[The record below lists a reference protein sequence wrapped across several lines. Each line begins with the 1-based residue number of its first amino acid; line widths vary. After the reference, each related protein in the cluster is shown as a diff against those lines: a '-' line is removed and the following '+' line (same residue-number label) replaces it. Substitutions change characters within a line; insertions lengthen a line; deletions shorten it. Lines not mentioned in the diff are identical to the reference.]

1 MGSVLLGCCQL
12 QTTPV
17 SSMIALKS
25 PLLSKDGVVVLWFC
39 LGIVYYRWISIVQ
52 WFYGLEQYSVYRFS
66 MSQSSSV
73 RRFPKWSWV
82 VVPFP
87 CFTVVESF
95 LNWYAFLLSLFFMF
109 FFKLTTLFS
118 HPVSFCL
125 FFALL
130 DISLVTRWF
139 ESSQPQTITS
149 GPNTNFTLSP
159 SYSFHKSSYQKFL
172 CMHEYLHL
180 CMHLRRCL
188 FV

>member
-1 MGSVLLGCCQL
+1 
-12 QTTPV
+12 
-17 SSMIALKS
+17 
-25 PLLSKDGVVVLWFC
+25 
-39 LGIVYYRWISIVQ
+39 
-52 WFYGLEQYSVYRFS
+52 

-82 VVPFP
+82 VEPFP
-87 CFTVVESF
+87 CFTVVKPF
-95 LNWYAFLLSLFFMF
+95 LNWYACLLSRFFIFFF

-159 SYSFHKSSYQKFL
+159 SYPFHKSSDRKSFL
-172 CMHEYLHL
+172 FFCLPIYIPRALNTGTCIRQGHLFILRAHSQHRKKKKNRERFCKKCRWMDPKGRNKEEIHGSMRSMHGYILTYSRL
-180 CMHLRRCL
+180 
-188 FV
+188 

>member
-1 MGSVLLGCCQL
+1 
-12 QTTPV
+12 
-17 SSMIALKS
+17 
-25 PLLSKDGVVVLWFC
+25 
-39 LGIVYYRWISIVQ
+39 
-52 WFYGLEQYSVYRFS
+52 

-73 RRFPKWSWV
+73 RCFPKWSWV

-87 CFTVVESF
+87 CFTVVKSF

-149 GPNTNFTLSP
+149 GPNKNFTLSA
-159 SYSFHKSSYQKFL
+159 SYSVHNSSYQNFFFFYA
-172 CMHEYLHL
+172 CMDTYIYA
-180 CMHLRRCL
+180 CIYGGVCL
-188 FV
+188 FNQGMITCEAIPYTSIAHTLSVA